1 MDEIKQDPVKQV
13 VKELSHEAE
22 QDKAAAKEAQS
33 YLTSA
38 DPDQLKN
45 REREYRDLEKHWVR
59 KKWLDYA
66 QVVAGENKRK
76 IKYLALPAYYRL
88 DVSLFLKHDLLDS
101 TKDLRGDAVLAV
113 AAFETDPTKHARMM
127 SQSPTVQLLAL
138 SPVEEALTDKN
149 NKYYS
154 QLLALFPFDVA
165 NLDLTTS
172 LTPEHEGP
180 YSRVMRSLEE
190 IMLRQAPHE
199 GQWAL
204 FLTFR
209 NVAAEWEE
217 TALDKFLA
225 NLQQNLDNYPEV
237 RDAFVTKYQCPSV
250 SALAEQ
256 DVKRVI
262 NQSVMKWLVDRAH
275 HHGMRVLRARSYK
288 YQRYEAPAPYTI
300 TKIMLIFTRGEFVDH
315 VIPMKDTPRQV
326 WMNQDLLRCI
336 EQTQHRDVEDI
347 LCKTSNDVLDK
358 LKAEIEEL
366 VQAADAQTGA
376 AQKPSAVEG

>member
-1 MDEIKQDPVKQV
+1 MDQIKQNPVKQV
-13 VKELSHEAE
+13 VEELSHEAE
-22 QDKAAAKEAQS
+22 QDKAAAKQVQS

-38 DPDQLKN
+38 DPDQLII

-88 DVSLFLKHDLLDS
+88 DVSLFLKHNLLDS
-101 TKDLRGDAVLAV
+101 IKDPRGDTVLAV
-113 AAFETDPTKHARMM
+113 AAFETDPTKYARMV
-127 SQSPTVQLLAL
+127 SQSPTMQLLAL

-154 QLLALFPFDVA
+154 ELLGLFPFDVV

-180 YSRVMRSLEE
+180 YSTVMRSLEE
-190 IMLRQAPHE
+190 IMVRQASHE

-209 NVAAEWEE
+209 NVAADWEV
-217 TALDKFLA
+217 TALDLFLN
-225 NLQQNLDNYPEV
+225 NLQQNLESYPEV

-250 SALAEQ
+250 RVLAEQ
-256 DVKRVI
+256 DVKRAI

-288 YQRYEAPAPYTI
+288 YDRYEAPVPYTI
-300 TKIMLIFTRGEFVDH
+300 TKIMLNFTRGEFVAH

-336 EQTQHRDVEDI
+336 QQDQHRDVEDI
-347 LCKTSNDVLDK
+347 LCKTSNENLDK

-366 VQAADAQTGA
+366 VEAADVQTGA
-376 AQKPSAVEG
+376 SLGTQSAGE